1 MLFDGFLFYFSLLP
15 TYLRQGFLVKIRI
28 GKKNSNIVLLGV
40 SPAAYHFLASFFYA
54 ELELFYLT
62 IIIIFPDLFWISH
75 TNSKTYWCPGIHGRQ
90 LFQLFYHLP
99 ELMERGENFC
109 FLSIRSSQCCL
120 HGYLKKK
127 SQFLNSSINCT
138 NVQKGGVY
146 ERASR
151 VDFYNYDFFIYKIL
165 KIVQFPKY
173 FGYLALENRNYIS
186 WPTSSISTSS
196 R

>member
-1 MLFDGFLFYFSLLP
+1 MK
-15 TYLRQGFLVKIRI
+15 TC
-28 GKKNSNIVLLGV
+28 V
-40 SPAAYHFLASFFYA
+40 S
-54 ELELFYLT
+54 
-62 IIIIFPDLFWISH
+62 FPSGAVSVVCMDI
-75 TNSKTYWCPGIHGRQ
+75 K
-90 LFQLFYHLP
+90 
-99 ELMERGENFC
+99 
-109 FLSIRSSQCCL
+109 
-120 HGYLKKK
+120 KKK

-186 WPTSSISTSS
+186 WPSL
-196 R
+196 